1 MVKSSIKLKSAVLA
15 TTLGLFLATTSYITT
30 SNAATVKNGVACQK
44 AGLKTKVGKKNYVCG
59 NNPYVTPTKL
69 TWMLSTCKQAGD
81 LLAQARETEEMM
93 LLQAN
98 IYGYKTLTELGNALG
113 GQEKK
118 DLDDLVKTITD
129 GEAAMKNT
137 LCKRGREVFILLF
150 LLSTSII
157 HTNNIKL

>member
-1 MVKSSIKLKSAVLA
+1 MVKSSRKLKSAVLA

-30 SNAATVKNGVACQK
+30 SNAATVKNGVACKK
-44 AGLKTKVGKKNYVCG
+44 AGLKTKVSKKNYVCG

-137 LCKRGREVFILLF
+137 LCKRGR
-150 LLSTSII
+150 
-157 HTNNIKL
+157 

>member
-1 MVKSSIKLKSAVLA
+1 MNKMVKNSGKFKSAVLA
-15 TTLGLFLATTSYITT
+15 TTLGLFLATTSYINT
-30 SNAATVKNGVACQK
+30 SNAATVKNGVACKK
-44 AGLKTKVGKKNYVCG
+44 AGLKSKVGSKNYVCG
-59 NNPYVTPTKL
+59 NNPYVTPTRL
-69 TWMLSTCKQAGD
+69 TWMLTTCKQAGD

-93 LLQAN
+93 LQQAN

-137 LCKRGREVFILLF
+137 LCKKG
-150 LLSTSII
+150 
-157 HTNNIKL
+157 K